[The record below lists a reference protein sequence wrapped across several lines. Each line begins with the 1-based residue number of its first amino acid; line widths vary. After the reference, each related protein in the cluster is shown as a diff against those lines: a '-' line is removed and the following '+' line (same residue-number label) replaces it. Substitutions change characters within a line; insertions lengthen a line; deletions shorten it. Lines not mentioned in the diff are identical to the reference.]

1 MRIVS
6 QVAISDAGKTEQF
19 SWFYQPNISDKL
31 EDIIMDIEMG
41 APGFYIKLVKFK

>member
-31 EDIIMDIEMG
+31 EDIIMDIDLKWDG
-41 APGFYIKLVKFK
+41 SSRILYKIG